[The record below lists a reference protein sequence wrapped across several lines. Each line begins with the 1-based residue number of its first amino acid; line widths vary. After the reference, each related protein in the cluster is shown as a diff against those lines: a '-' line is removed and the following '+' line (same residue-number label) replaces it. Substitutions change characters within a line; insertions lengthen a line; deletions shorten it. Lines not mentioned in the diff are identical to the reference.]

1 MKSLQSLN
9 KYFLKYKWHLLLG
22 ILFTVISNY
31 FGVRMPLF
39 VKTTVDSL
47 MINTSITSVNDALLV
62 SFKIGGIYMLLSIS
76 KGFFLFLMRQTIIV
90 MSRHIEYDLKN
101 EIYNQYQ
108 NLDLSF
114 YKKNNTGDLM
124 NRISEDVSHVRMYL
138 GPGVMYS
145 INLVVLFALVVYQM
159 IAISPI
165 LTAFVLIPL
174 PIMSFLI
181 YKVSAKMNL
190 LSKKVQ
196 EEQSLLSTIA
206 QESFSGI
213 RVIKAYGQQKATERK
228 FDESSE
234 EYKSKSMRLVLVN
247 ALFIPTILFLI
258 GVSTIIS
265 IYLGG
270 NMSFNNEIS
279 LGGIVAFIF
288 FVNNLTW
295 PFASIGWV
303 TSLVQRAAASQ
314 KRINEF
320 LEVKPS
326 INPNENSSHLAKSG
340 DIDFQKVSLT
350 YKNTGIKASKDLSF
364 KIKKGE
370 TFAVVGKTGS
380 GKSTIIALLMRQYD
394 PDKGEVFCNGVNIK
408 EINLDS
414 FRKRIGVVPQEVFLF
429 SDSIRNN
436 ILFGSNSQNISNEE
450 IYEATKIADIHDTIT
465 NFEHGYDTILGER
478 GVNLSGGQKQRL
490 SIARALLRKPDLLV
504 LDDCLSAVDTET
516 ESIILE
522 RLKAY
527 NKEQTTLIV
536 SHRISTI
543 RNAQNII
550 VINEGEIIEKGTHK
564 ELISKKGFY
573 EQMYQQQLHEEQS
586 EQNNQESEDLPS

>member
-1 MKSLQSLN
+1 MKSLKHLN
-9 KYFLKYKWHLLLG
+9 KYFLKYKWHFLLG
-22 ILFTVISNY
+22 ILFTIISNY

-39 VKTTVDSL
+39 VKSTVDSL
-47 MINTSITSVNDALLV
+47 MSNVKIDSINDALLV
-62 SFKIGGIYMLLSIS
+62 SLKIGGMYMLLSIA

-145 INLVVLFALVVYQM
+145 VNLVVLFTLVVYQM
-159 IAISPI
+159 IAISPV
-165 LTAFVLIPL
+165 LTALVLIPL
-174 PIMSFLI
+174 PIMSYLI

-206 QESFSGI
+206 QESFSGM
-213 RVIKAYGQQKATERK
+213 RVIKAYSQQKSVGDK
-228 FDESSE
+228 FENAANM
-234 EYKSKSMRLVLVN
+234 YKGKSMRLVVVN

-258 GVSTIIS
+258 GLSTLLS
-265 IYLGG
+265 IYIGG

-303 TSLVQRAAASQ
+303 TLLIQRAAASQ
-314 KRINEF
+314 QRINEF
-320 LEVKPS
+320 LSVKTNTNEVIEDTLFKFE
-326 INPNENSSHLAKSG
+326 NEISFNN
-340 DIDFQKVSLT
+340 VSYT
-350 YKNTGIKASKDLSF
+350 YQNTGIHAIKNISF
-364 KIKKGE
+364 VIPKGE
-370 TFAVVGKTGS
+370 TFAIIGKTGS
-380 GKSTIIALLMRQYD
+380 GKSTILSLLLRQLNPNSGAIKLDTCNFDKIETNGFKNAL
-394 PDKGEVFCNGVNIK
+394 
-408 EINLDS
+408 
-414 FRKRIGVVPQEVFLF
+414 GVVPQEVFLF
-429 SDSIRNN
+429 SDSIGNN
-436 ILFGSNSQNISNEE
+436 IKFGSNNPIVSKERLDE
-450 IYEATKIADIHDTIT
+450 VCETADILNTI
-465 NFEHGYDTILGER
+465 NKLEDGYETILGER

-490 SIARALLRKPDLLV
+490 SIARALLRSPEIPV

-516 ESIILE
+516 EDKIL
-522 RLKAY
+522 
-527 NKEQTTLIV
+527 KELQKEKTSRTTINV
-536 SHRISTI
+536 SHRITTI
-543 RNAQNII
+543 RNAKHIM
-550 VINEGEIIEKGTHK
+550 VIDDGSVIEQGSHAVLLKN
-564 ELISKKGFY
+564 KGFY
-573 EQMYQQQLHEEQS
+573 YDLYKKQQTDLK
-586 EQNNQESEDLPS
+586 NNEDRKKPL

>member
-1 MKSLQSLN
+1 MKSLKHLN
-9 KYFLKYKWHLLLG
+9 KYFLKYKWHFLLG
-22 ILFTVISNY
+22 ILFTITSNY

-39 VKTTVDSL
+39 VKSTVDSL
-47 MINTSITSVNDALLV
+47 MSNVKIDSVNDALLV
-62 SFKIGGIYMLLSIS
+62 SLKIGGIYMLLSIA

-145 INLVVLFALVVYQM
+145 INLVVLFTLVVYQM
-159 IAISPI
+159 IAISPV
-165 LTAFVLIPL
+165 LTALVLVPL
-174 PIMSFLI
+174 PIMSYLI

-206 QESFSGI
+206 QESFSGM
-213 RVIKAYGQQKATERK
+213 RVIKAYSQQKSVGNK
-228 FDESSE
+228 FEDAANM
-234 EYKSKSMRLVLVN
+234 YKNKSMRLVVVN

-258 GVSTIIS
+258 GLSTLLS
-265 IYLGG
+265 IYIGG

-303 TSLVQRAAASQ
+303 TSLIQRAAASQ
-314 KRINEF
+314 QRINEF
-320 LEVKPS
+320 LSVKTNS
-326 INPNENSSHLAKSG
+326 NEDLEDTEFHFENEISFKN
-340 DIDFQKVSLT
+340 VSYT
-350 YKNTGIKASKDLSF
+350 YKNTGIHAIKNLSF
-364 KIKKGE
+364 VIPKGE
-370 TFAVVGKTGS
+370 TFAIIGKTGS
-380 GKSTIIALLMRQYD
+380 GKSTILSLLLRQLNPDSGSIKLDTCDFEKIETNGFKNAL
-394 PDKGEVFCNGVNIK
+394 
-408 EINLDS
+408 
-414 FRKRIGVVPQEVFLF
+414 GVVPQEVFLF
-429 SDSIRNN
+429 SDSIGNN
-436 ILFGSNSQNISNEE
+436 IKFGSNSPITEKVRLDE
-450 IYEATKIADIHDTIT
+450 VCETADILDTI
-465 NFEHGYDTILGER
+465 NKLEDGYDTILGER

-490 SIARALLRKPDLLV
+490 SIARALLRSPEILV

-516 ESIILE
+516 EDKILKE
-522 RLKAY
+522 LK
-527 NKEQTTLIV
+527 KENASRTTIIV

-543 RNAQNII
+543 RNAKHII
-550 VINEGEIIEKGTHK
+550 VIDDGSVIEQGSHAILLKN
-564 ELISKKGFY
+564 KGFY
-573 EQMYQQQLHEEQS
+573 HDLYKKQQTDLK
-586 EQNNQESEDLPS
+586 NNEDTKKPI